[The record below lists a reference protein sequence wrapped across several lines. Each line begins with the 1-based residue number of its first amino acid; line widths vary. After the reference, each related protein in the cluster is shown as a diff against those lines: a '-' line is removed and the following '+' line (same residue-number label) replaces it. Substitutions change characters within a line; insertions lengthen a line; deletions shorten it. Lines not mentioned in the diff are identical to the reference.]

1 MFMKKLILLLLF
13 IPLVSFGQND
23 FRKMFWGESKETL
36 KEKYPDVIIIPE
48 NINGLE
54 SLTHFDNAAGFPA
67 SITYMFLEN
76 ELIGGAYIFNPL
88 GFKGGDD
95 KLKDFN
101 SVSERLNDKYEME
114 RNDTWFKD
122 TYKDDPDDLGYAI
135 DFGDVVLSET
145 GRKDDGKVMIAHTL
159 NKESHTLGFIIEA
172 GTIAIGKSIDDD
184 I

>member
-36 KEKYPDVIIIPE
+36 KEKYPDVIFIPE

-54 SLTHFDNAAGFPA
+54 SLTHFDNAVGFPA

-145 GRKDDGKVMIAHTL
+145 GRKDDGKVIIANTL
-159 NKESHTLGFIIEA
+159 NKESHTL
-172 GTIAIGKSIDDD
+172 
-184 I
+184 

>member
-36 KEKYPDVIIIPE
+36 KEKYPDVIFIPE

-54 SLTHFDNAAGFPA
+54 SLTHFDNAVGFPA

>member
-1 MFMKKLILLLLF
+1 MKKLILLLLF

-36 KEKYPDVIIIPE
+36 KEKYSDVIFITE
-48 NINGLE
+48 NSTGLE
-54 SLTHFDNAAGFPA
+54 SLTHFDNAVGLPA
-67 SITYMFLEN
+67 SITYMFLN
-76 ELIGGAYIFNPL
+76 NKLIGGAYTFNPL

-101 SVSERLNDKYEME
+101 SVSLRLNDKYEME

-122 TYKDDPDDLGYAI
+122 TYKDSPNNLGDAI
-135 DFGDVVLSET
+135 DLGDVVLSEM

-159 NKESHTLGFIIEA
+159 NKETHTLGFIIEE
-172 GTIAIGKSIDDD
+172 GTIGIGKSIDDD